1 MSRSATVGPLFLGE
15 GRYEFR
21 LGIGELEQ
29 LEEQRLRTLARFG
42 LPTGEASLERVLLRL
57 GDGQL
62 ILDEVRQVLR
72 LGLVGAG
79 MAKEEA
85 LSLVERHVVP
95 PDLKAGASKA
105 FLVLS
110 AALYGVADDD
120 EDDGKDGKDGKTPG
134 ESAGEGGKGSAS
146 PTDEPAGRPSTAKAR
161 KRATPRKKSAP

>member
-85 LSLVERHVVP
+85 LSLVERHVAP
-95 PDLKAGASKA
+95 PDLKAQASKA

-120 EDDGKDGKDGKTPG
+120 EDEAGGGKTPG

-146 PTDEPAGRPSTAKAR
+146 PTDAPAGRPSTAKAR
-161 KRATPRKKSAP
+161 KPATRRKTSAP